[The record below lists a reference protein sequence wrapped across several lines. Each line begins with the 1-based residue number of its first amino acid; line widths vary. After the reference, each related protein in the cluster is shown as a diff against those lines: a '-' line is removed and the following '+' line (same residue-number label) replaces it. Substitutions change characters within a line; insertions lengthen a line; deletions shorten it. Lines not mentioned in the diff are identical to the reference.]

1 MRDILIMSIVFAGAF
16 AALKRPWIGV
26 ILWTW
31 LSTMNPHRYAYGI
44 SHDAPLA
51 AIAFGATIL
60 GLGMT
65 KERSSPFKSAA
76 VTLFAVFM
84 GWICLSV
91 LFGLDPAE
99 DYWQWSKVMKVDAMI
114 LVALA
119 LLHSKKHILALTWVS
134 AGSLALLGAKGG
146 LFTLLT
152 GGNFR
157 VWGPP
162 GSFIEDNNEFA
173 LSLVMAIPL
182 LRFLQLQLANRWG
195 RHAMSVTMLLCAV
208 ASLGSYSRG
217 ALLAIGAMTVYL
229 WWNGKNK
236 MVVGLVLF
244 LALPMMVA
252 FMPDAWMARMSS
264 IGEYQEDESSMGRIS
279 AWWNAW
285 NIAFHY
291 PLGVGFDAAR
301 PELFARFSPYP
312 DMVHAAHSI
321 YFQVLGNH
329 GFVGLFLFLSIWVIT
344 WRSAGWLRTHCAKIP
359 EAAWCADMGAMC
371 QVCLLGYA
379 VGGAFLSLAYFDLPY
394 NVMVIVIL
402 TRVWVHTKG
411 WLREPAYIPGWKNI
425 PGVARPV
432 LPVPAVPTRHYV

>member
-1 MRDILIMSIVFAGAF
+1 MRDILIISIVLAGAF

-31 LSTMNPHRYAYGI
+31 LSIMNPHRYAFGVAY
-44 SHDAPLA
+44 DAPLA

-60 GLGMT
+60 GLLMT
-65 KERSSPFKSAA
+65 KERSSPFKGAA
-76 VTLFAVFM
+76 VTLFAIFM
-84 GWICLSV
+84 VWISLSTV
-91 LFGLDPAE
+91 FGLDPAE
-99 DYWQWSKVMKVDAMI
+99 DYWQWNKVMKVDGMI
-114 LVALA
+114 LVALI
-119 LLHSKKHILALTWVS
+119 LLHSKKHILALTWIS

-146 LFTLLT
+146 LFTLTT

-182 LRFLQLQLANRWG
+182 LRFLQLQLTNRWG
-195 RHAMSVTMLLCAV
+195 RHAMSATMLLCAV

-217 ALLAIGAMTVYL
+217 ALLAIGVMALYL

-236 MVVGLVLF
+236 MVVGMVLL
-244 LALPMMVA
+244 LAVPLLVA
-252 FMPDAWMARMSS
+252 FMPEAWMGRMSTM
-264 IGEYQEDESSMGRIS
+264 GEYQEDESSMGRIA

-291 PLGVGFDAAR
+291 PLGVGFNAAR

-329 GFVGLFLFLSIWVIT
+329 GFIGLFLFLSIWVVT
-344 WRSAGWLRTHCAKIP
+344 WRSASWLRTHCAKIP
-359 EAAWCADMGAMC
+359 QAAWCADLGAMC

-394 NVMVIVIL
+394 NVMVIIIL

-411 WLREPAYIPGWKNI
+411 WLREPAYVPGWKNI
-425 PGVARPV
+425 PGLARPA
-432 LPVPAVPTRHYV
+432 LQPPAMPIRHYV